1 MSHIRTSS
9 LLLVPFALLFF
20 IGGMLVP
27 NAIDED
33 LHPCMSILSHNNFS
47 ETFNPNVHQFA
58 RTPDG
63 HMLYNHNLEMGH
75 SCHEHFKLHFDD
87 INNPGRR
94 LQYDKTSNF
103 GEGVQFK
110 GCNVAGR
117 NRQGESRRRGNYKRW
132 KQSMTK
138 AKCIPVND
146 KSKNASCQWRM
157 GAHAYIL

>member
-110 GCNVAGR
+110 GCNVEAAEAAMWQEGIGR
-117 NRQGESRRRGNYKRW
+117 ERAAEEETTKGGSSR
-132 KQSMTK
+132 
-138 AKCIPVND
+138 
-146 KSKNASCQWRM
+146 
-157 GAHAYIL
+157 